1 MLFPALLVIGLLSLA
16 AAIAAVAWWFGS
28 AGVRTL
34 PEADWLRTFS
44 AVRYRPMLRMLA
56 EDDYRWLAAQGL
68 DPQSI
73 RRLRSE
79 RRKIFGTYLQNLVRD
94 FDRLHTAARML
105 LLAAPED
112 RPDLA
117 ARLVTVRIQFQRAL
131 LRVRFQLLLHDLGFR
146 NVDVSG
152 LVSGI
157 EAMHKDLRT
166 LLPSSSQAFSAA

>member
-1 MLFPALLVIGLLSLA
+1 MLFTALLITGILIAAAALA
-16 AAIAAVAWWFGS
+16 AAIWWFGS

-56 EDDYRWLAAQGL
+56 EEDYRWLAEQGL

-79 RRKIFGTYLQNLVRD
+79 RRKIFGVYLQNLVRD
-94 FDRLHTAARML
+94 FNRLHLAARTLML
-105 LLAAPED
+105 ASPED
-112 RPDLA
+112 QPEMA
-117 ARLVTVRIQFQRAL
+117 ARLVTLKVQFQRTL
-131 LRVRFQLLLHDLGFR
+131 MRVRLQLFLHDLGLHS
-146 NVDVSG
+146 VDVSG

-157 EAMHKDLRT
+157 ESMHQDLRV
-166 LLPSSSQAFSAA
+166 LLPSTQAFYTA